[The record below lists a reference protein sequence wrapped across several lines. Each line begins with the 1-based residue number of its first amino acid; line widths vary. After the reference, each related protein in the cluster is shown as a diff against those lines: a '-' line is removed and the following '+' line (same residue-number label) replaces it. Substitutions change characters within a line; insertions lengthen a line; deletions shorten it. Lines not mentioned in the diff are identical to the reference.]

1 MHFDGTV
8 SINAPRQKVWE
19 YLTDPNSVSEC
30 APGLKS
36 VEVIEPD
43 KKFRAVAGVGFGSV
57 KVTFE
62 VDVEWVVLDPPNHAR
77 MKAHGKAP
85 GSGVD
90 ITSVMN
96 LTNGSEDFTELQWS
110 ADIVVVG
117 TIASLASRLMNS
129 MTRKLTGEF
138 FSCVKGKI
146 EA

>member
-62 VDVEWVVLDPPNHAR
+62 VDVEWVELDPPNHAR

-96 LTNGSEDFTELQWS
+96 LSNGSEGATELQWS

-117 TIASLASRLMNS
+117 TIASLASRLMGS

-138 FSCVKGKI
+138 FNCVKGKI
-146 EA
+146 EG

>member
-1 MHFDGTV
+1 
-8 SINAPRQKVWE
+8 
-19 YLTDPNSVSEC
+19 
-30 APGLKS
+30 
-36 VEVIEPD
+36 
-43 KKFRAVAGVGFGSV
+43 
-57 KVTFE
+57 
-62 VDVEWVVLDPPNHAR
+62 
-77 MKAHGKAP
+77 
-85 GSGVD
+85 
-90 ITSVMN
+90 MN

>member
-1 MHFDGTV
+1 VHFDGTV

-62 VDVEWVVLDPPNHAR
+62 VDVEWVELDPPNHAR

-96 LTNGSEDFTELQWS
+96 LTNGSEGATELQWS

>member
-62 VDVEWVVLDPPNHAR
+62 IDVEWVELDPPNHAR

>member
-62 VDVEWVVLDPPNHAR
+62 IDVEWVELDPPNHAR

-117 TIASLASRLMNS
+117 TIASLASRLMGS
-129 MTRKLTGEF
+129 LTRRLTGEF
-138 FSCVKGKI
+138 FNCVKAKI
-146 EA
+146 EG

>member
-1 MHFDGTV
+1 VHFDGTV

-62 VDVEWVVLDPPNHAR
+62 IDVEWVELDPPNHAR

>member
-62 VDVEWVVLDPPNHAR
+62 IDVEWVELDPPNHAR

-96 LTNGSEDFTELQWS
+96 LANGSEDSTELQWS

>member
-8 SINAPRQKVWE
+8 TINAPRQKVWE
-19 YLTDPNSVSEC
+19 YLTNPDSVSEC

-62 VDVEWVVLDPPNHAR
+62 VDVEWVELDPPNHAR

-90 ITSVMN
+90 ITSVMK
-96 LTNGSEDFTELQWS
+96 LTNGSEDATELQWS

-117 TIASLASRLMNS
+117 TIASLASRLMSS

-146 EA
+146 EG

>member
-8 SINAPRQKVWE
+8 TINASRQKVWE
-19 YLTDPNSVSEC
+19 YLTNPDSVSEC

-57 KVTFE
+57 KVAFE
-62 VDVEWVVLDPPNHAR
+62 VDVEWVELDPPNHAR

-96 LTNGSEDFTELQWS
+96 LSNGSEDATELQWS

-117 TIASLASRLMNS
+117 TIASLASRLMSS

-146 EA
+146 EG